1 MTLYKNITKKEKNLE
16 SKLPNFPH
24 KGQKCM
30 ELKNVILIIH
40 VIDLSDLICVKEEIN
55 IVKLKS

>member
-1 MTLYKNITKKEKNLE
+1 MTLYKKITKKGKNLE
-16 SKLPNFPH
+16 GKLSNFSY

-55 IVKLKS
+55 IVKSKS

>member
-16 SKLPNFPH
+16 GKLSNFSY
-24 KGQKCM
+24 KRQKCM
-30 ELKNVILIIH
+30 ELKNVIWIIH

-55 IVKLKS
+55 IVKSKS

>member
-16 SKLPNFPH
+16 GKLSNFSY

-30 ELKNVILIIH
+30 ELKNVIWIG
-40 VIDLSDLICVKEEIN
+40 
-55 IVKLKS
+55 